1 MRILRRTRD
10 RDNPGPLGHY
20 PGQREL
26 NRSGV
31 FATGPR
37 LREFKQHHVFGQGIG
52 LEAWQVMPP
61 IGAVEPLAWID
72 CSGEEAAGSR
82 AVRYETDTQLF
93 ERWKYSRLVADL
105 IYFMA
110 IARHRSFSRAAI
122 ELGVSASALSH
133 ALKGLE
139 TRLGVRLLNR
149 TTKSVTPTAAGEE
162 LVQSVLQPFD
172 TIEGALE
179 SLNRYRNTPTGR
191 IRINA
196 AVEAANLLL
205 APVMPA
211 FMDRYPDIEID
222 IVASNRM
229 VDVTDAGF
237 DAGIRYGGTVPEDM
251 VARRLS
257 ADIRWVIAA
266 SPDYLER
273 YGTPEH
279 PDDLLHHRCI
289 SNRLGDDRVYRWE
302 LARDG
307 ETYQMTVPGSVTVNH
322 AETGLV
328 AVLGGAGLMYFPEPL
343 VAPYVKDGR
352 LRLVLTEWSPLEE
365 GFHIYYSSRRQLPTG
380 LRLLIEF
387 IQEARPLGL

>member
-1 MRILRRTRD
+1 MQI
-10 RDNPGPLGHY
+10 
-20 PGQREL
+20 
-26 NRSGV
+26 
-31 FATGPR
+31 
-37 LREFKQHHVFGQGIG
+37 
-52 LEAWQVMPP
+52 
-61 IGAVEPLAWID
+61 
-72 CSGEEAAGSR
+72 SR
-82 AVRYETDTQLF
+82 AD
-93 ERWKYSRLVADL
+93 VADL

-266 SPDYLER
+266 SLIAWNATER
-273 YGTPEH
+273 LNIRMIYYT
-279 PDDLLHHRCI
+279 I
-289 SNRLGDDRVYRWE
+289 AASAIV
-302 LARDG
+302 
-307 ETYQMTVPGSVTVNH
+307 SVTIGFIAGNLR
-322 AETGLV
+322 ET
-328 AVLGGAGLMYFPEPL
+328 A
-343 VAPYVKDGR
+343 KH
-352 LRLVLTEWSPLEE
+352 TK
-365 GFHIYYSSRRQLPTG
+365 
-380 LRLLIEF
+380 
-387 IQEARPLGL
+387 

>member
-1 MRILRRTRD
+1 M
-10 RDNPGPLGHY
+10 
-20 PGQREL
+20 
-26 NRSGV
+26 
-31 FATGPR
+31 
-37 LREFKQHHVFGQGIG
+37 
-52 LEAWQVMPP
+52 
-61 IGAVEPLAWID
+61 
-72 CSGEEAAGSR
+72 SR
-82 AVRYETDTQLF
+82 AD
-93 ERWKYSRLVADL
+93 VADL
-105 IYFMA
+105 IYFLA

-149 TTKSVTPTAAGEE
+149 TTKSVTPTAAGDE
-162 LVQSVLQPFD
+162 LARSVLMPFG

-179 SLNRYRNTPTGR
+179 SLNRYRNTPAGR

-205 APVMPA
+205 APVIPA
-211 FMDRYPDIEID
+211 FTDRYHDIEID

-229 VDVTDAGF
+229 DDITDGGF

-266 SPDYLER
+266 SPGYLAR
-273 YGTPEH
+273 YGTPQH
-279 PDDLLHHRCI
+279 PQDLLNHRCI

-302 LARDG
+302 LEREG
-307 ETYQMTVPGSVTVNH
+307 EKYQLTVPGTVTVNQ

-343 VAPYVKDGR
+343 VAHYVEEGR
-352 LRLVLTEWSPLEE
+352 LELVLTDWSPQDE
-365 GFHIYYSSRRQLPTG
+365 GFHIYFSSRRQLPTG

-387 IQEARPLGL
+387 ILEARPLGL

>member
-1 MRILRRTRD
+1 MQI
-10 RDNPGPLGHY
+10 
-20 PGQREL
+20 
-26 NRSGV
+26 
-31 FATGPR
+31 
-37 LREFKQHHVFGQGIG
+37 
-52 LEAWQVMPP
+52 
-61 IGAVEPLAWID
+61 
-72 CSGEEAAGSR
+72 SR
-82 AVRYETDTQLF
+82 AD
-93 ERWKYSRLVADL
+93 VADL

-266 SPDYLER
+266 SLITWNATER
-273 YGTPEH
+273 
-279 PDDLLHHRCI
+279 LNIR
-289 SNRLGDDRVYRWE
+289 
-302 LARDG
+302 
-307 ETYQMTVPGSVTVNH
+307 M
-322 AETGLV
+322 
-328 AVLGGAGLMYFPEPL
+328 
-343 VAPYVKDGR
+343 
-352 LRLVLTEWSPLEE
+352 
-365 GFHIYYSSRRQLPTG
+365 IYYTIAASAIVLVTIG
-380 LRLLIEF
+380 FIAGNLRET
-387 IQEARPLGL
+387 AKHTK

>member
-1 MRILRRTRD
+1 MNGLVKEIQQWIS
-10 RDNPGPLGHY
+10 P
-20 PGQREL
+20 
-26 NRSGV
+26 NRSKVYIISSSTHSG
-31 FATGPR
+31 FNAA
-37 LREFKQHHVFGQGIG
+37 QGKLFCMQI
-52 LEAWQVMPP
+52 
-61 IGAVEPLAWID
+61 
-72 CSGEEAAGSR
+72 SR
-82 AVRYETDTQLF
+82 AD
-93 ERWKYSRLVADL
+93 VADL

-343 VAPYVKDGR
+343 VTPYVKDGR

>member
-1 MRILRRTRD
+1 MQI
-10 RDNPGPLGHY
+10 
-20 PGQREL
+20 
-26 NRSGV
+26 
-31 FATGPR
+31 
-37 LREFKQHHVFGQGIG
+37 
-52 LEAWQVMPP
+52 
-61 IGAVEPLAWID
+61 
-72 CSGEEAAGSR
+72 SR
-82 AVRYETDTQLF
+82 AD
-93 ERWKYSRLVADL
+93 VADL

-266 SPDYLER
+266 SLITWNATER
-273 YGTPEH
+273 LNIRMIYYT
-279 PDDLLHHRCI
+279 I
-289 SNRLGDDRVYRWE
+289 AASAIV
-302 LARDG
+302 
-307 ETYQMTVPGSVTVNH
+307 SVTIGFIAGNLR
-322 AETGLV
+322 ET
-328 AVLGGAGLMYFPEPL
+328 A
-343 VAPYVKDGR
+343 KH
-352 LRLVLTEWSPLEE
+352 TK
-365 GFHIYYSSRRQLPTG
+365 
-380 LRLLIEF
+380 
-387 IQEARPLGL
+387 

>member
-1 MRILRRTRD
+1 MQI
-10 RDNPGPLGHY
+10 
-20 PGQREL
+20 
-26 NRSGV
+26 
-31 FATGPR
+31 
-37 LREFKQHHVFGQGIG
+37 
-52 LEAWQVMPP
+52 
-61 IGAVEPLAWID
+61 
-72 CSGEEAAGSR
+72 SR
-82 AVRYETDTQLF
+82 AD
-93 ERWKYSRLVADL
+93 VADL

-162 LVQSVLQPFD
+162 LVH
-172 TIEGALE
+172 
-179 SLNRYRNTPTGR
+179 
-191 IRINA
+191 
-196 AVEAANLLL
+196 
-205 APVMPA
+205 
-211 FMDRYPDIEID
+211 YPDIEID

-380 LRLLIEF
+380 LRLRIEF